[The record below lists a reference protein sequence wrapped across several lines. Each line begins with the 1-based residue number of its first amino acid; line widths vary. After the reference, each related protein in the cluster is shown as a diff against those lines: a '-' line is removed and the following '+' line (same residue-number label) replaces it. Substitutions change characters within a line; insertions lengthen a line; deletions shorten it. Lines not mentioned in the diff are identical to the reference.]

1 MPKKPV
7 TAGHEY
13 KVTFGVKQT
22 ENINKAANTV
32 NKTPR
37 DFISDAAVKLAKK
50 ITKPQ
55 N

>member
-7 TAGHEY
+7 IAGHEY
-13 KVTFGVKQT
+13 KITFGVNQA
-22 ENINKAANTV
+22 EEINKAANTV

-37 DFISDAAVKLAKK
+37 DFISDSAVKHAKR
-50 ITKPQ
+50 ITKPK